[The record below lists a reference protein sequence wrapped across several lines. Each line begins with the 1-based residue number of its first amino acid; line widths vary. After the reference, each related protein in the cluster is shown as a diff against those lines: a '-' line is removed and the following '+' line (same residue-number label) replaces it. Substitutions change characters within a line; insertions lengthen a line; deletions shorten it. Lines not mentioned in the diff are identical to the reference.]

1 MVLSTLLG
9 IFPIN
14 YTKFLD
20 FLAGKIFGPKVLN
33 FDVIA
38 LKLAHRAQNCLKME
52 PKSENLSKLWGSK
65 CSIPQKQFWSH
76 CNTRITTLFI

>member
-1 MVLSTLLG
+1 MAETLNPPPRSLAPYNHVEDPVIRCKIFVRGFWWADMVLSTLLG

-38 LKLAHRAQNCLKME
+38 LKLAH
-52 PKSENLSKLWGSK
+52 
-65 CSIPQKQFWSH
+65 
-76 CNTRITTLFI
+76 